1 MRIDWDFSYEWKL
14 VLVASVVLLGLAFLS
29 GGCSKGSDCP
39 PGYIK
44 LDGKCYEM
52 GAKYSKNLSFEAKV

>member
-1 MRIDWDFSYEWKL
+1 MRIDWEMSFELRLTLVASL
-14 VLVASVVLLGLAFLS
+14 VLVCVALIF

-39 PGYIK
+39 HGYIK

-52 GAKYSKNLSFEAKV
+52 GARYSKTLFSEVKV